1 MLTPIAPNR
10 DFPRNRFSI
19 PFRSNGILERVS
31 IGGAGPVKSSRPEKF
46 ERKRLSESTKEPLS
60 EEEARTGI

>member
-1 MLTPIAPNR
+1 MQ
-10 DFPRNRFSI
+10 
-19 PFRSNGILERVS
+19 
-31 IGGAGPVKSSRPEKF
+31 IGGVGPVKSSRPEKF